1 MKKFLIGATFLCPLF
16 SLSQDLNWNT
26 VSYTTGS
33 LSANFGSIGSP
44 ASTVSM
50 NITGNTGRI
59 VAGFPVK
66 YIANPPGSGDDC
78 SVNCALR
85 SSVTFAAV
93 SETIVYTFSFSPSV
107 SGLSFRIYDIDG
119 DNDPSGDQANVTA
132 SGISGAQIITMSNL
146 NTPASTITGS
156 GTTSATV
163 TGTQGNTTDH
173 QTQVT
178 ISGFIH
184 TLVITYTNN
193 PANPSAGNRSFSIGN
208 MSWAGVLPVRWVS
221 FSGKQADNGS
231 VELNWKTADELNIDK
246 YIIERSKDGQ
256 AYTDAGEVNAVNC
269 SSCNYSFV
277 DNNSGPGNTFY
288 RIRQVDADGKQSYS
302 NVLLIRKTDVR
313 SSRIILSPN
322 PANEILLITT
332 TGNVQ
337 LKKIEFFSTTGQMV
351 LQQKNGTNRIDIS
364 RLKPGIYQVRAENS
378 AGEIFT
384 ESFLKN

>member
-1 MKKFLIGATFLCPLF
+1 
-16 SLSQDLNWNT
+16 
-26 VSYTTGS
+26 
-33 LSANFGSIGSP
+33 
-44 ASTVSM
+44 
-50 NITGNTGRI
+50 
-59 VAGFPVK
+59 
-66 YIANPPGSGDDC
+66 
-78 SVNCALR
+78 
-85 SSVTFAAV
+85 
-93 SETIVYTFSFSPSV
+93 
-107 SGLSFRIYDIDG
+107 
-119 DNDPSGDQANVTA
+119 
-132 SGISGAQIITMSNL
+132 
-146 NTPASTITGS
+146 
-156 GTTSATV
+156 
-163 TGTQGNTTDH
+163 
-173 QTQVT
+173 
-178 ISGFIH
+178 
-184 TLVITYTNN
+184 
-193 PANPSAGNRSFSIGN
+193 

-231 VELNWKTADELNIDK
+231 VELNWKTADELNTDK

>member
-59 VAGFPVK
+59 DAGFPVK
-66 YIANPPGSGDDC
+66 YIANPPGSIDDC
-78 SVNCALR
+78 AVNCALR

-107 SGLSFRIYDIDG
+107 SGLTFRLYDIDG
-119 DNDPSGDQANVTA
+119 TNASSGDQANVTA
-132 SGISGAQIITMSNL
+132 SGTSGAQIITMSNL

-178 ISGFIH
+178 VSGFIN
-184 TLVITYTNN
+184 TLTITYANN

-231 VELNWKTADELNIDK
+231 VELNWKTADELNTDK